1 MATFVEFNPQSGTD
15 NPSNLVTRLVR
26 LDNDFKLTLGIDT
39 AGTMAY
45 HYFSFS
51 GIPDE
56 YNYVP
61 SQAEITA
68 NSALSNIDFVQLVK
82 DGTDESLTI
91 RVKMFYNASDNTLE
105 DHEIPQPWTYGQL
118 INKDNY
124 KPGTLLDTLTQDFSG
139 NKTVTIWNT
148 LAQGV
153 TPPTNPDTATAPTVF
168 SNRLFA
174 RLGDVDTRRE
184 YLKSKIQG
192 IIEDPMLPFIMSG
205 ASRPPIVTQT
215 DSINVSIRVQVP
227 STTISIPSTDA
238 GDAFPGYNQTIPA
251 FDQTYPYNQTI
262 IQQLEHSRRLQSFAF
277 WLEMLTRAIS
287 VDTNLQSELIF
298 NLLDGDSGLDSS
310 DFFSYI
316 NANLGALINNNA
328 PRTGW
333 SFQGL
338 GTVMSTTPF
347 TYTKPTRPSWAST
360 AQAAVHIGSRVPSAV
375 TDNWLSWLRS

>member
-68 NSALSNIDFVQLVK
+68 NAALSNIDFVQLVK
-82 DGTDESLTI
+82 DGTDESVTI
-91 RVKMFYNASDNTLE
+91 RVKMFWNASDQTLE
-105 DHEIPQPWTYGQL
+105 AHEKPQAWTYGQL

-124 KPGTLLDTLTQDFSG
+124 QPGTLLDTLTQDFSG

-168 SNRLFA
+168 SNRLFT
-174 RLGDVDTRRE
+174 RLGDVNTRRDH
-184 YLKSKIQG
+184 LKNKIQG

-205 ASRPPIVTQT
+205 SSRPPIVAQT
-215 DSINVSIRVQVP
+215 DNINISIR
-227 STTISIPSTDA
+227 I
-238 GDAFPGYNQTIPA
+238 NIPA
-251 FDQTYPYNQTI
+251 ADPFGGFDQTYPYTQTI
-262 IQQLEHSRRLQSFAF
+262 TQQLEHPRRLQAFSF
-277 WLEMLTRAIS
+277 WLEMLTRAVS
-287 VDTNLQSELIF
+287 VDTNLQSESIF
-298 NLLDGDSGLDSS
+298 NLLDGDTGLDPS
-310 DFFSYI
+310 DFFGYI
-316 NANLGALINNNA
+316 NANLGALIYNNS

-333 SFQGL
+333 NFQAL
-338 GTVMSTTPF
+338 GTVSSVSPF
-347 TYTKPTRPSWAST
+347 TYTKPTRPTWSGT
-360 AQAAVHIGSRVPSAV
+360 HQPAVHIGSRVPSAV